1 MKNLI
6 ILLTFSLL
14 TSEVISQIRVEDFY
28 RPSDGKDMSKA
39 INRAL
44 EYLDEKG
51 HGTLEFIGTQNYF
64 VADDCEL
71 PRYSKSGR
79 RIIIINGNGCKITAA
94 DSVNVFNRIPENQK
108 EALNKMMS
116 TRFVFNDLTI
126 SGGKKAINLGAT
138 YGSSIN
144 RCNFSGQKE
153 AAVDVQFGLNT
164 SIFQCN
170 STGAWKDNF
179 ILRTGADWGGSANNS
194 QSNHSVMDMCRVYAR
209 NGAHSAFMVLGS
221 GGCVIRD
228 AISEGSSN
236 IEYCIIIDRLNSSTV
251 RLSKIENLHI
261 EHKPTKAGIYI
272 RFTGITT
279 IDGLFYQTAYPDY
292 ALIYAAPGTNQ
303 ITLKNIPHYVGGTV
317 FKQEKASK
325 KPAWRLEYCHGNFSD
340 PGNWR
345 VLNSNGEWEVY
356 EGMNLEVVH

>member
-1 MKNLI
+1 MKRSILFFFI
-6 ILLTFSLL
+6 IHLSAMAF
-14 TSEVISQIRVEDFY
+14 SQIRVEDFY

-44 EYLDEKG
+44 KILDEQG
-51 HGTLEFIGTQNYF
+51 HGTLEFKGTENYF

-126 SGGKKAINLGAT
+126 VGGKKAINLGAT

-144 RCNFSGQKE
+144 RCNFSGQRE
-153 AAVDVQFGLNT
+153 AAVDIQFGLNT

-179 ILRTGADWGGSANNS
+179 ILRTGIDWGGSANNS
-194 QSNHSVMDMCRVYAR
+194 QSNQSVIDMCRVYAR
-209 NGAHSAFMVLGS
+209 NGAHSSFIILGS

-236 IEYCIIIDRLNSSTV
+236 IDYCVIIDRLNSTTV
-251 RLSKIENLHI
+251 RLNKIENIHI
-261 EHKPTKAGIYI
+261 EHKPLKAGIFI
-272 RFTGITT
+272 KSSGTT
-279 IDGLFYQTAYPDY
+279 TVDGLFYQLAYPGY
-292 ALIYAAPGTNQ
+292 ALIYAAPGTNLVV
-303 ITLKNIPHYVGGTV
+303 LKNIPHFVSGTV
-317 FKQEKASK
+317 IKQEKPGG
-325 KPAWRLEYCHGNFSD
+325 KPFWRLEYCNRAFKK
-340 PGNWR
+340 PEIWQ
-345 VLNSNGEWEVY
+345 VKNSAGEWEVFKPY
-356 EGMNLEVVH
+356 SLKVLD